1 MIVGCPKEIKT
12 LECRVGLTPSGVKAL
27 VKDGNKVLIEKGA
40 GLGSGFSDEEYKR
53 SGAELIEKA
62 EDLYAGSQIIVK
74 VKEPLESEFRF
85 FRPGLIFF
93 TYFHLASD
101 KALTKALLKKKVT
114 ALAYE
119 TYVDENE
126 TVPMLDCMSEVAG
139 KLSIIEGANCL
150 FSRNGGL
157 GLLLPKL
164 CNLPATKVTVIGA
177 GHAGISAAE
186 LAEKMGCEV
195 SLLDIDKRRL
205 QTLSSSFP
213 TMKIL
218 FSSSENILHEIAKA
232 DIVILAALVRGG
244 KAPILIHKND
254 LKKMKKGSVIV
265 DIAIDQGGC
274 AETSH
279 STTHQNPTFV
289 VDGIIH
295 YCVSNMPGIVAR
307 TSTIALTE
315 TTINHLR
322 KLAKMGL
329 KELLNKEPRYISL
342 VNTYDGLLTN
352 EGVGKALSLPVSPLL
367 IK

>member
-1 MIVGCPKEIKT
+1 M
-12 LECRVGLTPSGVKAL
+12 GLPCS
-27 VKDGNKVLIEKGA
+27 
-40 GLGSGFSDEEYKR
+40 R
-53 SGAELIEKA
+53 SGYSNI
-62 EDLYAGSQIIVK
+62 
-74 VKEPLESEFRF
+74 
-85 FRPGLIFF
+85 
-93 TYFHLASD
+93 H
-101 KALTKALLKKKVT
+101 
-114 ALAYE
+114 
-119 TYVDENE
+119 
-126 TVPMLDCMSEVAG
+126 
-139 KLSIIEGANCL
+139 
-150 FSRNGGL
+150 SRQ
-157 GLLLPKL
+157 
-164 CNLPATKVTVIGA
+164 
-177 GHAGISAAE
+177 
-186 LAEKMGCEV
+186 
-195 SLLDIDKRRL
+195 RR
-205 QTLSSSFP
+205 
-213 TMKIL
+213 
-218 FSSSENILHEIAKA
+218 HEIAKA

>member
-126 TVPMLDCMSEVAG
+126 TVPMSRTF
-139 KLSIIEGANCL
+139 
-150 FSRNGGL
+150 FSASFLVSKRQCPSCQRN
-157 GLLLPKL
+157 
-164 CNLPATKVTVIGA
+164 
-177 GHAGISAAE
+177 S
-186 LAEKMGCEV
+186 
-195 SLLDIDKRRL
+195 
-205 QTLSSSFP
+205 
-213 TMKIL
+213 
-218 FSSSENILHEIAKA
+218 
-232 DIVILAALVRGG
+232 
-244 KAPILIHKND
+244 
-254 LKKMKKGSVIV
+254 
-265 DIAIDQGGC
+265 
-274 AETSH
+274 
-279 STTHQNPTFV
+279 
-289 VDGIIH
+289 
-295 YCVSNMPGIVAR
+295 
-307 TSTIALTE
+307 
-315 TTINHLR
+315 
-322 KLAKMGL
+322 
-329 KELLNKEPRYISL
+329 EPRRKGRVVFSQRTTEHHWL
-342 VNTYDGLLTN
+342 
-352 EGVGKALSLPVSPLL
+352 
-367 IK
+367 